1 MTDPPFGCES
11 ARHRTVEVN
20 GLKLHLLEWGP
31 SSGRV
36 GLCFLHGGSAH
47 AHWFDRV
54 APALAER
61 FPAVSLDQRGHGES
75 QWSSPPSY
83 ATEDFV
89 SDLLGVI
96 GALGWTR
103 TVLVGHSMG
112 GHVSMA
118 FSAWHP
124 ELVEGLVIVDSRPTI
139 PPDRLEWMHER
150 GSRPLR
156 RHPSQEAAVGAFR
169 LRPRETV
176 AEPTFLAHLARVGT
190 VARDGSWI
198 FRFDPD
204 TSRLRQPYDN
214 WQLVDRI
221 RARTLI
227 VRAEHSPVLPR
238 DMARELQS
246 RIAGSEIVEIP
257 GAYHHLTLD
266 RPEAFTGVLAKFLA
280 T

>member
-1 MTDPPFGCES
+1 MSGPAFGCES

-20 GLKLHLLEWGP
+20 RLKLHMLEWGP
-31 SSGRV
+31 ESGTV

-54 APALAER
+54 APPLAAR
-61 FPAVSLDQRGHGES
+61 FPVVSVDQRGHGES
-75 QWSSPPSY
+75 QWPTPPSY

-96 GALGWTR
+96 GALGWKR
-103 TVLVGHSMG
+103 AVLVGHSMG
-112 GHVSMA
+112 GHVAMA

-124 ELVEGLVIVDSRPTI
+124 ELVERLVIVDSRPTI
-139 PPDRLEWMHER
+139 PPDRLDWMHER

-156 RHPSQEAAVGAFR
+156 QHASQEAAVRAFR

-176 AEPTFLAHLARVGT
+176 AEPRFLAHLARVGT
-190 VARDGSWI
+190 VARDGGWI

-204 TSRLRQPYDN
+204 TSRLRRPYDN

-238 DMARELQS
+238 DMAGELQS
-246 RIAGSEIVEIP
+246 RIAASSIVEIP

-266 RPEAFTGVLAKFLA
+266 RPETFTGVLATFLA